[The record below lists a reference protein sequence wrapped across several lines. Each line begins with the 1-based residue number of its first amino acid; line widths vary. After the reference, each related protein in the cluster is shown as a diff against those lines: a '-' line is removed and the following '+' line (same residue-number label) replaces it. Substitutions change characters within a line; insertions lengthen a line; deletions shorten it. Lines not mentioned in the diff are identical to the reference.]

1 MAISLTPP
9 AVLPPAKPD
18 HSHVRKPTSPL
29 GVVVWRYRMWF
40 ESTFALSML
49 EPWEKL
55 FLITIFA
62 VLFLLICSGM
72 VMYLPKHLD
81 IMQRRAVYY
90 LWGQEGGERLLWQW
104 LGFGVG
110 LHKEL

>member
-1 MAISLTPP
+1 MPSALAPP
-9 AVLPPAKPD
+9 AYLPPAKPD
-18 HSHVRKPTSPL
+18 HSFTKKPTSKL
-29 GVVVWRYRMWF
+29 GVFFWRRRMWF

-55 FLITIFA
+55 LLITLFA
-62 VLFLLICSGM
+62 ALFILVCYGM
-72 VMYLPKHLD
+72 VMYFPQHLM

-104 LGFGVG
+104 LGLGAG